1 VITLTNSANRIV
13 GVRVTPGN
21 GVYFFG
27 LLAADTYTVTAG
39 LPTGYISATQTIV
52 VVRAVEQRLYPVGFG
67 ARQADSPCPPTPTP
81 GVWGKIGRIG
91 QLVAEEF
98 RREKSPFVA
107 VDSNPDSIARCRALT
122 FSSREWGRLILPATI
137 AQWQKPTSRT

>member
-1 VITLTNSANRIV
+1 MGI
-13 GVRVTPGN
+13 RVTPGN

-67 ARQADSPCPPTPTP
+67 ARQANSPCPPTPTP
-81 GVWGKIGRIG
+81 GVLGKIGHIG
-91 QLVAEEF
+91 QRVTEEF
-98 RREKSPFVA
+98 RWDKSPLVIA
-107 VDSNPDSIARCRALT
+107 DSNPGSVARCKVLD
-122 FSSREWGRLILPATI
+122 FSPLRKGNRLMLPVAI
-137 AQWQKPTSRT
+137 AWWQKLVAG